1 MTRQIINL
9 GTTPNDGTGDA
20 LRDAFAKVND
30 NFSELYTEFGS
41 SNINISQNIISTTT
55 NNQDLDLTPAGGGK
69 VVIGPTNDLV
79 VTSTTAS
86 TSGTTGALKVAGGI
100 GAAGAIYSSDM
111 VSAPSGVFHDI
122 TTSGGATIMGDISA
136 EGVLYVK
143 PTTGASAILPG
154 LSTDL
159 SANVTVHYDIGSSSR
174 YFRSIYVAN
183 VYASTLMYQN
193 QGFDWL
199 DNTPIGPNTATY
211 ANFTTVN
218 VEGTLLVLDDTTV
231 QGQVIADWKY
241 PNSDPKPGAAIVAN
255 ALDVYD
261 IGSAD
266 MPFRTVYSNSTTTGN
281 MAATGT
287 VTAVGDISTQ
297 GLMYVRLS
305 DGAGSIQVGSAILP
319 GLATDTDLN
328 VDTVYDIGSAAR
340 RFATV
345 YATTWGND
353 LTVMGNINLSGSL
366 IGNLTGTASSAVTA
380 GTSQYATLS
389 GSATS
394 SITSQ
399 TVTGNA
405 QPNINS
411 VGVLSSLNVSG
422 TTQGKD
428 IYLTGNLTVTGRSTL
443 SGNVSL
449 GTTLRAL
456 YGIVTDSAN
465 IGATSTSYTVDLR
478 DSATHIVKMD
488 ISADF
493 ILNLNPSNISSGKQV
508 TVIVRNTN
516 ASPRQVTLP
525 NTLNNRN
532 AANVNISSGTTA
544 FFQFY
549 TTGTTV
555 NDVYVNAAGTS

>member
-1 MTRQIINL
+1 VVL
-9 GTTPNDGTGDA
+9 GTFNN
-20 LRDAFAKVND
+20 LIVQ
-30 NFSELYTEFGS
+30 S
-41 SNINISQNIISTTT
+41 STQ
-55 NNQDLDLTPAGGGK
+55 
-69 VVIGPTNDLV
+69 
-79 VTSTTAS
+79 S
-86 TSGTTGALKVAGGI
+86 TSGGTGALQVEGGI
-100 GAAGAIYSSDM
+100 GANGSIFSGQM
-111 VSAPSGVFHDI
+111 ISAPSGVFHDVM
-122 TTSGGATIMGDISA
+122 TSGDVEVGGDLSAT
-136 EGVLYVK
+136 GVLYVK
-143 PTTGASAILPG
+143 PASGGSAILPG

-218 VEGTLLVLDDTTV
+218 VEGTLNVLDDTTV
-231 QGQVIADWKY
+231 QGQIIADWVY

-266 MPFRTVYSNSTTTGN
+266 MPFRTVYSNSVSTGDVATTGN
-281 MAATGT
+281 VVAME
-287 VTAVGDISTQ
+287 DISTQ
-297 GLMYVRLS
+297 GQLYVRWS
-305 DGAGSIQVGSAILP
+305 DGSGGVQLGSAILP
-319 GLATDTDLN
+319 GLPSDPDLT
-328 VDTVYDIGSAAR
+328 VDMVYDIGSAAR

-353 LTVMGNINLSGSL
+353 LSVMGNVTLSGSL

-380 GTSQYATLS
+380 GTAQYATIS

-405 QPNINS
+405 QPNIRT
-411 VGVLSSLNVSG
+411 VGALTALTVSG
-422 TTQGKD
+422 TTSGKD
-428 IYLTGNLTVTGRSTL
+428 LLLSGNISVSGTSTL
-443 SGNVSL
+443 SGNLTL
-449 GTTLRAL
+449 GTTVRAVNGL
-456 YGIVTDSAN
+456 IQDSAD

-478 DSATHIVKMD
+478 EAATGIVKMD

-493 ILNLNPSNISSGKQV
+493 VVNVNSSNINAGKHV
-508 TVIVRNTN
+508 TVIIRNTAGVTRLITMPN
-516 ASPRQVTLP
+516 A
-525 NTLNNRN
+525 LNNRN
-532 AANVNISSGTTA
+532 TANLSIAAGITAFLNFYTVGTTI
-544 FFQFY
+544 
-549 TTGTTV
+549 
-555 NDVYVNAAGTS
+555 NDVYVSTLGAV